1 MKADHND
8 ALGSARLATAG
19 VSLLCVLAIAV
30 AAGTIAWVKGGGF
43 SVVDILVAPIVLI
56 FYAGPGVL
64 VTGMA
69 LRSRSWLT
77 VAIPLVLCV
86 AFAVL
91 IEVMGLTPWHYWR
104 WHANPNDS
112 GTRLFIAML
121 FILWPATIV
130 GGLAW
135 MLLNR
140 KPSPEPD

>member
-1 MKADHND
+1 MTDRDD
-8 ALGSARLATAG
+8 ALASASRATAA
-19 VSLLCVLAIAV
+19 VSLLCALAIVV
-30 AAGTIAWVKGGGF
+30 AAGTIAWAKGGGL
-43 SVVDILVAPIVLI
+43 SIVDILVAPIVLI

-69 LRSRSWLT
+69 SRSRSWLT
-77 VAIPLVLCV
+77 VAIPLALCV

-91 IEVMGLTPWHYWR
+91 IEAMGLTPWHYWR
-104 WHANPNDS
+104 WHANPSDS
-112 GTRLFIAML
+112 EARMFIAML

-140 KPSPEPD
+140 QPSPEPD